1 MIDYDKLLNKLH
13 KFDKSERSSFYY
25 WFSHWCAYNLVAIK
39 LGVWKPKWLLH
50 DIEKP
55 WLKLIWGDYKRV
67 QKWHKHHNK
76 HHIFS
81 GRRYGINKVDWL
93 AAVIDWEA
101 SRYSKSSC
109 RRTALEEANHIV
121 SGAEVKY
128 TKDEIE
134 EVRKNVFPI
143 LEYLGIKV

>member
-1 MIDYDKLLNKLH
+1 MIFR
-13 KFDKSERSSFYY
+13 KFSKEERSSFSY
-25 WFSHWCAYNLVAIK
+25 WFNHWKAYNWVAWN
-39 LGVWKPKWLLH
+39 LGVWQPRFLLH

-55 WLKLIWGDYKRV
+55 WLKLLWGDYKRV

-81 GRRYGINKVDWL
+81 GRHYGLNKVDWL

-101 SRYSKSSC
+101 SRYTKYSAP
-109 RRTALEEANHIV
+109 RTAFEEANYII
-121 SGAEVKY
+121 SGKDNKY

-134 EVRKNVFPI
+134 EVRKNVLPI
-143 LEYLGIKV
+143 LAYLGLNS